1 MGEPN
6 FYLADIRQAHGLAT
20 SSEICKL
27 KGYPSTSVLNRLII
41 EKRAPKPD
49 LVLGEDNFRL
59 WKLDRLDEFPS
70 DNFLKI
76 HKKPHTGECDP
87 AIHMDAKQLKLLL
100 DTRVFY
106 VVLNQARR

>member
-1 MGEPN
+1 MNEPN
-6 FYLADIRQAHGLAT
+6 YHVPRVRQALGLVSA
-20 SSEICKL
+20 SEICKL

-49 LVLGEDNFRL
+49 LLVGEDNMRL

-70 DNFLKI
+70 GY
-76 HKKPHTGECDP
+76 KKPHTGDYDP
-87 AIHMDAKQLKLLL
+87 AIYMDAKQLKLLR

-106 VVLNQARR
+106 AVLNQVRR